1 MRAVRY
7 HEHGGPEL
15 LQVEDVPRPDPG
27 GDELLVRVEAAGVN
41 PVDTYFREGA
51 YPLPGLPWTP
61 ASDVAGVVEA
71 VGDGVTAFEPGDRVF
86 ATGLGRDRQGTCA
99 EYVAVPAG
107 LAATLPPDCG
117 FEEGAAVAL
126 VGVTAWQALVY
137 HGEVEPG
144 ERVLIHSGSGG
155 VGHVAVQLAAAA
167 GARVTTT
174 AAPAYHDHLQTLG
187 AGTVLDYDR
196 EDLAEAIADAGAP
209 DVVLDTLADEY
220 FELDAEVAAHGAT
233 ILGIGNESPTAPVP
247 MGPGKFKDLRFQT
260 MSMFNAPDTGAVLS
274 RLATLMAAGDVV
286 PEIAGTYDLEGTADA
301 QRDVIEES
309 FLGKLVVTP

>member
-7 HEHGGPEL
+7 HELGGPEV
-15 LQVEDVPRPDPG
+15 LQVEDVPRPEPG
-27 GDELLVRVEAAGVN
+27 HDELLVRVEAAGVN

-51 YPLPGLPWTP
+51 YPLPELPWIP

-71 VGDGVTAFEPGDRVF
+71 VGEGVGAFETGDRVF

-99 EYVAVPAG
+99 EYVTVPEG
-107 LAATLPPDCG
+107 LAATLPGGCG

-126 VGVTAWQALVY
+126 VGVTAWQALVH
-137 HGEVEPG
+137 HGGVEPG
-144 ERVLIHSGSGG
+144 QRVLIHSGSGG

-174 AAPAYHDHLQTLG
+174 ASPAYHGHLADLG
-187 AGTVLDYDR
+187 ADAALDYDR
-196 EDLAEAIADAGAP
+196 EDLAEAVADVGAP
-209 DVVLDTLADEY
+209 ELVLDTLADEY
-220 FELDAEVAAHGAT
+220 FELDGEVAAHGAT
-233 ILGIGNESPTAPVP
+233 IVGIGNEAATAPVP

-286 PEIAGTYDLEGTADA
+286 PEVAEVYDLADTADA
-301 QRDVIEES
+301 HRDVLAES

>member
-7 HEHGGPEL
+7 HEHGGPEVL
-15 LQVEDVPRPDPG
+15 LVEDVPRPEAG
-27 GDELLVRVEAAGVN
+27 HGELLVRVEAAGVN

-51 YPLPGLPWTP
+51 YSLPGLPWTP

-71 VGDGVTAFEPGDRVF
+71 VGDGVRGFEAGDRVF

-99 EYVAVPAG
+99 EYVTVPEG
-107 LAATLPPDCG
+107 LAATLPTGCG

-126 VGVTAWQALVY
+126 VGVTAWQALVH

-144 ERVLIHSGSGG
+144 ERVLVHSGSGG

-174 AAPAYHDHLQTLG
+174 ASPAYHDHLHTLG
-187 AGTVLDYDR
+187 AGTVLDYGR

-209 DVVLDTLADEY
+209 DLVLDTMADEY
-220 FELDAEVAAHGAT
+220 FELDGEVAAHGAT
-233 ILGIGNESPTAPVP
+233 IVGIGNHSATAPVP
-247 MGPGKFKDLRFQT
+247 MGLGKFKDLRFQT
-260 MSMFNAPDTGAVLS
+260 MSMFNAPDTGAVLD

-286 PEIAGTYDLEGTADA
+286 PEVGGTYDLEDTADA
-301 QRDVIEES
+301 QRDVLEES
-309 FLGKLVVTP
+309 FLGKLVVKP

>member
-7 HEHGGPEL
+7 HEHGGPEV
-15 LQVEDVPRPDPG
+15 LQVEDVSRPEPDPG
-27 GDELLVRVEAAGVN
+27 ELLVEVRAAGVN

-61 ASDVAGVVEA
+61 ASDVAGVVES
-71 VGDGVTAFEPGDRVF
+71 VGDGVEAFEAGDRVF
-86 ATGLGRDRQGTCA
+86 ATGLGRDVQGTCA
-99 EYVAVPAG
+99 EYATVPEG
-107 LAATLPPDCG
+107 LAAALPEGCG

-126 VGVTAWQALVY
+126 VGVTAWQALVH
-137 HGEVEPG
+137 HGGVEPG
-144 ERVLIHSGSGG
+144 QRALIHSGSGG

-174 AAPAYHDHLQTLG
+174 ASPAYHDHLLNLG
-187 AGTVLDYDR
+187 AETVLDYDR
-196 EDLAEAIADAGAP
+196 EDLAEAIAAAGAP
-209 DVVLDTLADEY
+209 ELVLDTLVDEY
-220 FELDAEVAAHGAT
+220 FELDGEVAAREA
-233 ILGIGNESPTAPVP
+233 IIVGIGNDTATASVP
-247 MGPGKFKDLRFQT
+247 MGPGKFKDLRFQV

-286 PEIAGTYDLEGTADA
+286 PEVAEVYDLEDTADA
-301 QRDVIEES
+301 HRDVLEES